1 MCFDVQKIYFNDN
14 FLKKVVCTLQAELS
28 YTKKLPLGNY
38 LIRILV
44 YKNLIRITL
53 FLKNIGDFV
62 KKAVRETIVHNYFI
76 EFTQRTNRVLRA
88 IDQATGR
95 VKIDIKETSKPFD
108 TLIVDAWVVE
118 KDGVLWLEH
127 ETGAGYTQALRLATA
142 LRFSRQPK
150 L

>member
-1 MCFDVQKIYFNDN
+1 M
-14 FLKKVVCTLQAELS
+14 
-28 YTKKLPLGNY
+28 
-38 LIRILV
+38 
-44 YKNLIRITL
+44 
-53 FLKNIGDFV
+53 